1 MDIFRKRFLAALL
14 ALTFL
19 AAALGTAL
27 PEARAEEEFTDPYV
41 LSFEG
46 DVGGYAYSGVPFLY
60 TSPFQMYHTYH
71 APAGSDPDWP
81 YTYSAE
87 VFQLINTTLLAQ
99 GGEGAYASIGAYCT
113 DVASYTRGN
122 TNYRRINLEDS
133 TYHASGAAARLR
145 SVILKSFPYVTDM
158 ETIAASANTWLRANG
173 LTEIRQLQV
182 GEAILA
188 TQQAI
193 WKITHGESYSIDD
206 AYVGCGNYDGSNA
219 VFQTNSGEGG
229 TEYTENNIQMFF
241 EYLMALPGTA
251 PISDAV
257 SEAVFE
263 EPVYSAVREEDGTY
277 TVVVSF
283 RVVTQVGERDS
294 LTLSARCGDQRQSIE
309 LTEGGSYQFTFRDLE
324 DRPEVKLEINGYQLG
339 GDVYLFDAPGSRDT
353 SQSMVGYD
361 DSLLPVHGEVLVTPD
376 RILNILKTTSEAEG
390 KKPLANI
397 SFEIYR
403 VAELEQLERGEVT
416 LGEKPTREDILRYQK
431 QENLVATL
439 TTDAQG
445 MASYNF
451 TENGQPDGAYL
462 IVEQYSAAT
471 TGAIEPFFILIPG
484 TTEDGSGHSY
494 SLFVS
499 PKNISETGPDIKKDV
514 TEIENNSDSF
524 DVGQEHT
531 WILRGGVP
539 AGIGSAQ
546 RYAIS
551 DTLDYRL
558 TYVKGS
564 PVVKLFTKAGEE
576 LSMTDDTF
584 YTLAE
589 GTAVVDGR
597 TVDQFSV
604 SLTAKGMA
612 YVAGNLGEGSHLP
625 EIRVY
630 YRAAINENAGLGEQ
644 IPNQAH
650 VDYLNS
656 AGMDY
661 DADSDIPEVHTGGIH
676 LLKTDAEGNPLAGA
690 ELRIAREATEAE
702 LADESVVKQKLTVQ
716 GEVLDV
722 VFVDFLPQADLSG
735 EKVDRVV
742 TGEDGKASFCGLA
755 YGSYYLVETK
765 APGGYNLLT
774 EPVAVQ
780 IDGES
785 HLVTEDKDPT
795 VRIIN
800 TKFVLP
806 ETGGT
811 GTALFTVVGLL
822 IIGSA
827 AILIFMNSRKKKS

>member
-1 MDIFRKRFLAALL
+1 MEIFRKRFLAALL

-19 AAALGTAL
+19 AVALGTAL

-46 DVGGYAYSGVPFLY
+46 NVGGYAYSGVPFLY
-60 TSPFQMYHTYH
+60 TTPFQMHHTYH
-71 APAGSDPDWP
+71 DPSGSGPDWSN
-81 YTYSAE
+81 TYSPE
-87 VFQLINTTLLAQ
+87 VFQLINTTLLEQ

-158 ETIAASANTWLRANG
+158 EAIAASANTWLQANG
-173 LTEIRQLQV
+173 LSEIQQLQV

-193 WKITHGESYSIDD
+193 WKITHGASYSIDD
-206 AYVGCGNYDGSNA
+206 AYVGCGSYDGSNA
-219 VFQTNSGEGG
+219 VFHTNSGEGE
-229 TEYTENNIQMFF
+229 TEYTENNIQMLF

-277 TVVVSF
+277 TVTVSF
-283 RVVTQVGERDS
+283 RVNTQVGSRDS
-294 LTLSARCGDQRQSIE
+294 LTLSAQCGDQRQSIE
-309 LTEGGSYQFTFRDLE
+309 LAEGGSYQFTFRELE

-397 SFEIYR
+397 SFEIYH
-403 VAELEQLERGEVT
+403 VASLEQLERGEVV
-416 LGEKPTREDILRYQK
+416 LGEKPTREDILKYQK
-431 QENLVATL
+431 QENLIATL

-445 MASYNF
+445 LASFNF
-451 TENGQPDGAYL
+451 TENGQPDGVYL
-462 IVEQYSAAT
+462 IVELYSAAT
-471 TGAIEPFFILIPG
+471 TGAIEPFFILVPG
-484 TTEDGSGHSY
+484 TTSDGSGHSY
-494 SLFVS
+494 SIFVS

-524 DVGQEHT
+524 DVGQVHT

-546 RYAIS
+546 RYTIS

-576 LSMTDDTF
+576 IGMTDDTF

-597 TVDQFSV
+597 TVDRFSV

-612 YVAGNLGEGSHLP
+612 FVADNLGEGTHLP

-630 YRAAINENAGLGEQ
+630 YKAVINENAGLGEQ

-661 DADSDIPEVHTGGIH
+661 NADSDIPEVHTGGIH
-676 LLKTDAEGNPLAGA
+676 LLKTDPQGNPLAGA

-702 LADESVVKQKLTVQ
+702 LADENVVKQKLTVQ

-722 VFVDFLPQADLSG
+722 VFVDFLPQADLTG
-735 EKVDRVV
+735 EKVDRIV

-765 APGGYNLLT
+765 APAGYNLLT

-785 HLVTEDKDPT
+785 HLVTEDSDPT

-806 ETGGT
+806 ETGGR

-827 AILIFMNSRKKKS
+827 AILILMNSRKKKS